1 MRKEELQVVRETRQE
16 DVMLLPS
23 LSRLKPTAADAD
35 AEEQRRELRRRRM
48 RELLFRGARRGNEQN
63 VQKAIDFGVP
73 VNRVDGDEDPPLILA
88 ARNGSMA
95 VIRLLLDAG
104 AIIDARSSTRLE
116 TALYCAIFHG
126 HEEAALFLLSA
137 GANPNLAAADRDF
150 PITLA
155 SRMNRLHVVRA
166 LIQSRARV
174 DSHDTDNNT
183 ALIYAAMRGSLP
195 AVQALIDAGASDAA
209 GEDDRTALMFA
220 VLESSTDHLDVVKA
234 LLRAGAPVNTR
245 DDAGETALM
254 LAAEVGNVKAVKR
267 LLKAGADRTLVN
279 KEGKSALVLAREQGH
294 DRVVTLLEQE

>member
-1 MRKEELQVVRETRQE
+1 
-16 DVMLLPS
+16 MLIPLLS
-23 LSRLKPTAADAD
+23 LSTSADADADAD
-35 AEEQRRELRRRRM
+35 AELQGIFAQQQQEQRRRRM
-48 RELLFRGARRGNEQN
+48 RKLLFKGARNGNEQD
-63 VQKAIDFGVP
+63 VQKAIDFGVQ
-73 VNRVDGDEDPPLILA
+73 VNRVSGDEDPPLILA
-88 ARNGSMA
+88 ARNGSMG
-95 VIRLLLDAG
+95 VLRLLLDAG

-116 TALYCAIFHG
+116 TALYSAIFHG
-126 HEEAALFLLSA
+126 HEEAALLLLSA

-195 AVQALIDAGASDAA
+195 ITQALIGAGAADAA

-220 VLESSTDHLDVVKA
+220 VMETSKEHLDVVKA

-245 DDAGETALM
+245 DDAGESALM
-254 LAAEVGNVKAVKR
+254 LAATVGNAKAAKR
-267 LLKAGADRTLVN
+267 LLKAGADRTLLN
-279 KEGKSALVLAREQGH
+279 RDGKSAVDLARENGH
-294 DRVVTLLEQE
+294 AAVVELLEA